1 MEGREKIA
9 GFIEHVS
16 IGVDGVIVAKG
27 TEDRSSQKNSCESL
41 AVIFTDYVE
50 NDRWRSFSV
59 GRIERVSRQLYLYNN
74 MLNKVVSIRVTIM
87 SYQIFLAAINSQGR
101 TLVDK

>member
-1 MEGREKIA
+1 M
-9 GFIEHVS
+9 
-16 IGVDGVIVAKG
+16 IVAKG

-41 AVIFTDYVE
+41 AVIFNDYVE

-74 MLNKVVSIRVTIM
+74 TLNKIVSIRAM
-87 SYQIFLAAINSQGR
+87 SYQISLAAVITQCR
-101 TLVDK
+101 TLDISKPFVNPYIP